1 MQIISTTEA
10 PSAIGPYSQGIVV
23 DGWVHTSGQLPL
35 TPSGDKITGSLQ
47 DQTAQVF
54 NNLEAVLKNAGCTL
68 RDVVSVTVYMT
79 DLAEF
84 ASMNEVFAL
93 RFAGHHPARSTVQ
106 VVALPTGARVEIS
119 AIARLSA

>member
-10 PSAIGPYSQGIVV
+10 PRAVGPYSQGLVV
-23 DGWVHTSGQLPL
+23 DGWVHTSGQLPM
-35 TPSGDKITGSLQ
+35 TPSGDKVTGSLQ
-47 DQTAQVF
+47 DQTEQVF
-54 NNLEAVLKNAGCTL
+54 NNLEAVLKSAGCAL
-68 RDVVSVTVYMT
+68 RDVISVTVYMT

-84 ASMNEVFAL
+84 ASMNEVFAA
-93 RFAGHHPARSTVQ
+93 RFGGHHPARSTVQ